1 MSASK
6 KSKRGLTT
14 KAVFCLVDA
23 HHFVNRST
31 PVVDDKG
38 KLVNLYEFG
47 ML

>member
-6 KSKRGLTT
+6 KSKYGPTT
-14 KAVFCLVDA
+14 KTQICLA
-23 HHFVNRST
+23 ITHHFVTRST